1 MKYRKVKQS
10 LSLAVLLILIAGSCL
25 NAQSGGYSLSFD
37 GTDDY
42 VSFGTNSPS
51 YYNDNITIEAWIKTN
66 QTGSEK
72 NILSWGATGSNQNV
86 QLRIDDGL
94 LTFGIDDYGTH
105 HWGFVSSSQHVNADC
120 WMHVAMVKSG
130 SFVQLY
136 VNGVADNSGT
146 LPQNVSMDRFILG
159 HFYQAGTID
168 SDMAFQ
174 GEMDEV
180 RVWHSARSAWEIRE
194 YMYKDAGTD
203 MEAYYKMSN
212 GSGTSLS
219 DNSKISHSG
228 TLMNGTAWKAS
239 DCFVSNGNALLFD
252 NFNNHVFFDVGKP
265 AYASTISIE
274 AWIKTNHTG
283 PREEIVSWGSNDDAN
298 NDVVEFRMNTGK
310 LEFGIY
316 NGLQNNWTSI
326 VGNTIINSGNWT
338 HVAVVKEETSVKL
351 YVNGVLD
358 VSGTM
363 DNTPYVTNMQ
373 IGVLFQANQQVPN
386 THFGGQID
394 EVRIWYMARTEDEI
408 RDVLYKNINGNWGGL
423 ACCYRMNQSVQ
434 DVSSLKDASSNAFHG
449 HMNYFESGNDF
460 VASNYLLN
468 WLGATNS
475 QWNLA
480 ANWNSGN
487 VPASSAHVNIEP
499 DPINAVQ
506 INSAQ
511 EIASLHIASS
521 AGLELQS
528 NAQLTIGGL
537 MLNESSAE
545 SVVLKSNVSGTASLI
560 IEGEADGDI
569 SAERYLGKDIWHYI
583 SAPFVVS
590 GNFNSLNLGLTSGE
604 NKDQFYR
611 WEEHYFWDGYTGI
624 WVDILNGED
633 GSGTDPLMDDEGFVT
648 AKGYAMT
655 CKDTDKTLELS
666 GTPLLS
672 DQNISMTRTPAS
684 SHTGA
689 NLVGNPF
696 CSDIAIN
703 NAADSDANFL
713 KANASVLEASY
724 QAVYV
729 WQESENWDGISNE
742 DYVPLNHS
750 SAATFLEAAQGFM
763 LMSASDGSV
772 LQFPEEIRKHGS
784 GNFYKDGDDFMRLKL
799 WIRTDK
805 IAAFTEFVFASGMS
819 LEMDAGYDAAKM
831 KGNPDIALYSRLPE
845 TLGGDFA
852 IQALPYIETE
862 CVVPLGIDLAAASE
876 ITFSIEGSVFQKGSI
891 MLHDK
896 EKGVFT
902 DLLDKEYRCATGN
915 SDARF
920 YLCLKNIY
928 PNASCNGFADYFSAY
943 FDGRD
948 IIVKNNFY
956 HSCNYRLIDL
966 KGAHISEGILP
977 KGVNS
982 ISAGAISPGLYLLQ
996 ITEMENTALIKLVK
1010 PGWY

>member
-1 MKYRKVKQS
+1 MLKFRKVKQKTPFMIF
-10 LSLAVLLILIAGSCL
+10 LILILGGRL
-25 NAQSGGYSLSFD
+25 MAQSGGFSLSFD

-42 VSFGTNSPS
+42 VSFGTNSPT
-51 YYNDNITIEAWIKTN
+51 YYNDNITIEAWIKTSQN
-66 QTGSEK
+66 GTEK
-72 NILSWGATGSNQNV
+72 NILSWGATGGNQNV

-94 LTFGIDDYGTH
+94 LTFGIDDYGPH
-105 HWGFVSSSQHVNADC
+105 HWGAISSSQHVNAGC

-136 VNGVADNSGT
+136 INGVANNSGT
-146 LPQNVSMDRFILG
+146 LQQSVNMDRFILG

-174 GEMDEV
+174 GEIDEV
-180 RVWHSARSAWEIRE
+180 RIWHSARSAWEIKE
-194 YMYKDAGTD
+194 FMYKDAGTD

-219 DNSKISHSG
+219 DNSKNSHSG
-228 TLMNGTAWKAS
+228 TLMNSTAWKAS

-252 NFNNHVFFDVGKP
+252 GTNNHVFFDNNRP
-265 AYASTISIE
+265 YFTDTITIE
-274 AWIKTNHTG
+274 AWIKTTSTAK
-283 PREEIVSWGSNDDAN
+283 EKEIVCWGSRSSS
-298 NDVVEFRMNTGK
+298 DVVEFRLDEGK
-310 LEFGIY
+310 LEY
-316 NGLQNNWTSI
+316 GLYTGADNDWVSLKSNTSI
-326 VGNTIINSGNWT
+326 NTGNWT
-338 HVAVVKEETSVKL
+338 HVCVVQEESSVKL
-351 YVNGVLD
+351 YINGLLD
-358 VSGTM
+358 VSSTLVKR
-363 DNTPYVTNMQ
+363 PQVTNMQ
-373 IGVLFQANQQVPN
+373 IGVLFQNNIQNLAYD
-386 THFGGQID
+386 FDGQID
-394 EVRIWYMARTEDEI
+394 EVRIWYMARTEAEI
-408 RDVLYKNINGNWGGL
+408 RETLYQNINGNWGGL

-434 DVSSLKDASSNAFHG
+434 DVSSLKDASPNAFHG
-449 HMNYFESGNDF
+449 HMNFFESGSDF
-460 VASNYLLN
+460 NPNTYIIN

-487 VPASSAHVNIEP
+487 VPASSAHVNIET

-511 EIASLHIASS
+511 EIAGLHIASS
-521 AGLELQS
+521 AGLELQN
-528 NAQLTIGGL
+528 NAQLTVGGL
-537 MLNESSAE
+537 IFNESSAE
-545 SVVLKSNVSGTASLI
+545 SVVLKSNASGTASLI

-569 SAERYLGKDIWHYI
+569 SAERYLSKDIWHYI
-583 SAPFVVS
+583 SAPFDIS
-590 GNFNSLNLGLTSGE
+590 GNFNSLNFGLTAGE

-611 WEEHYFWDGYTGI
+611 WEEDYVWDGYTGI

-633 GSGTDPLMDDEGFVT
+633 GTGDNPLMDDEGFVP

-655 CKDTDKTLELS
+655 YIEADKALELS
-666 GTPLLS
+666 GTPLFS
-672 DQNISMTRTPAS
+672 DQNIIMSRTSAS

-696 CSDIAIN
+696 CCDIAIN
-703 NAADSDANFL
+703 NAADSDDNFL
-713 KANASVLEASY
+713 KANAPVLEASY

-750 SAATFLEAAQGFM
+750 SAATFLEVAQGFM
-763 LMSASDGSV
+763 VMSASDGAV

-784 GNFYKDGDDFMRLKL
+784 GIFYKESDDFMRLKL

-805 IAAFTEFVFASGMS
+805 IAAFTEFVFAAGMS

-845 TLGGDFA
+845 ILGEDYA

-862 CVVPLGIDLAAASE
+862 CMVPLGIDLAAASE

-902 DLLDKEYRCATGN
+902 DLLDKEYSCATGN

-920 YLCLKNIY
+920 YLCLKNIF
-928 PNASCNGFADYFSAY
+928 PKASGNEFADYFSAH

-956 HSCNYRLIDL
+956 HNCNYRLIDL
-966 KGAHISEGILP
+966 KGSHISEGILP

-982 ISAGAISPGLYLLQ
+982 ISAGAISPGLYLLH
-996 ITEMENTALIKLVK
+996 IRERENATMIKLVNL
-1010 PGWY
+1010 GGH

>member
-42 VSFGTNSPS
+42 VSFGTNSPTF
-51 YYNDNITIEAWIKTN
+51 YNDNITIEAWIKTS

-94 LTFGIDDYGTH
+94 LTFGIDDYGAH
-105 HWGFVSSSQHVNADC
+105 HWGSVSSSQHVNAGC

-136 VNGVADNSGT
+136 INGVDDNSGT
-146 LPQNVSMDRFILG
+146 LQQNVSMDRFILG

-203 MEAYYKMSN
+203 MEAFYKMSN

-219 DNSKISHSG
+219 DNSKNSHSG
-228 TLMNGTAWKAS
+228 SLMNGTAWKAS

-252 NFNNHVFFDVGKP
+252 GTNNHVFFDNNRP
-265 AYASTISIE
+265 YFTDTITIE
-274 AWIKTNHTG
+274 AWIKSSSTAT
-283 PREEIVSWGSNDDAN
+283 EKEIVCWGSRTNR
-298 NDVVEFRMNTGK
+298 DVVEFRMDQGK
-310 LEFGIY
+310 LEY
-316 NGLQNNWTSI
+316 GLYTGADNDWISLKSNTSI
-326 VGNTIINSGNWT
+326 NTGNWT
-338 HVAVVKEETSVKL
+338 HVCVVQEESSVKL
-351 YVNGVLD
+351 YINGLMD
-358 VSGTM
+358 VST
-363 DNTPYVTNMQ
+363 TLVKRPQVTNMQ
-373 IGVLFQANQQVPN
+373 IGVLFQNNSQNLAYD
-386 THFGGQID
+386 FDGQID

-434 DVSSLKDASSNAFHG
+434 DVSSLKDASPNAFHG
-449 HMNYFESGNDF
+449 HMNFFESGSDF
-460 VASNYLLN
+460 DPNTYIIN
-468 WLGATNS
+468 WLGAANS

-480 ANWNSGN
+480 ANWSSGN

-499 DPINAVQ
+499 DPINAIQ

-511 EIASLHIASS
+511 EITSLHIAPS
-521 AGLELQS
+521 AGLELQN
-528 NAQLTIGGL
+528 NAQLTVDGL
-537 MLNESSAE
+537 IFNESSAE
-545 SVVLKSNVSGTASLI
+545 SVLLKSNASGTASLI

-569 SAERYLGKDIWHYI
+569 SAERYLSKDIWHYI
-583 SAPFVVS
+583 SAPFDIS
-590 GNFNSLNLGLTSGE
+590 GNFNSLNLGLTAGE
-604 NKDQFYR
+604 NNDQFYR
-611 WEEHYFWDGYTGI
+611 WEEEYVWDGYTGI

-633 GSGTDPLMDDEGFVT
+633 GGGTDPLTDDEGFVT

-672 DQNISMTRTPAS
+672 DQNISMSRTPAS

-696 CSDIAIN
+696 CCDIAIN
-703 NAADSDANFL
+703 NAADSDDNFI
-713 KANASVLEASY
+713 KANAPVLEASY

-763 LMSASDGSV
+763 LMSASDGAV

-784 GNFYKDGDDFMRLKL
+784 GIFYKESDDFMRLKL

-805 IAAFTEFVFASGMS
+805 IAAFTEFVFAAGMS

-845 TLGGDFA
+845 ALGEDFA
-852 IQALPYIETE
+852 IQALPFIDTE
-862 CVVPLGIDLAAASE
+862 CVIPLGIDLASSSE
-876 ITFSIEGSVFQKGSI
+876 ITFSMKGSAFQKGSI
-891 MLHDK
+891 ILEDR
-896 EKGVFT
+896 ENDVLT
-902 DLLDKEYRCATGN
+902 DLSEREYSCRTGNASDRFFLRFNMINPQAAKSGFSEYFQLQQQKGMLQIKSFYPKECNFQLFDVSGAALLNGELFLGNNSLSLIRFATG
-915 SDARF
+915 
-920 YLCLKNIY
+920 IY
-928 PNASCNGFADYFSAY
+928 FLHIHCGDKSAV
-943 FDGRD
+943 FKC
-948 IIVKNNFY
+948 VKAY
-956 HSCNYRLIDL
+956 
-966 KGAHISEGILP
+966 
-977 KGVNS
+977 
-982 ISAGAISPGLYLLQ
+982 
-996 ITEMENTALIKLVK
+996 
-1010 PGWY
+1010 

>member
-10 LSLAVLLILIAGSCL
+10 FSLAVLLILIAGSCL

-42 VSFGTNSPS
+42 VSFGTNSPTF
-51 YYNDNITIEAWIKTN
+51 YNDNITIEAWIKTS

-94 LTFGIDDYGTH
+94 FTFGIDDYGAH
-105 HWGFVSSSQHVNADC
+105 GWGSVSSSQHVNAGC
-120 WMHVAMVKSG
+120 WMHVAVVKSG
-130 SFVQLY
+130 SSVQLY
-136 VNGVADNSGT
+136 INGVADNSGT

-180 RVWHSARSAWEIRE
+180 RVWHLARSAWKIRE

-228 TLMNGTAWKAS
+228 SLMNGTAWKAS
-239 DCFVSNGNALLFD
+239 DCFVSNGNALVFD
-252 NFNNHVFFDVGKP
+252 DFNNHVFFDAGKP
-265 AYASTISIE
+265 AYVSTISIE
-274 AWIKTNHTG
+274 AWIKTNQTG
-283 PREEIVSWGSNDDAN
+283 PHEEIVSWGSNDHGN

-316 NGLQNNWTSI
+316 NGLHNNWTSI
-326 VGNTIINSGNWT
+326 VGNTIINSDNWT

-468 WLGATNS
+468 WLGGTDN

-499 DPINAVQ
+499 DPINAIQ

-511 EIASLHIASS
+511 EIASLHIAPS
-521 AGLELQS
+521 AGLELQN
-528 NAQLTIGGL
+528 NAQLTVGGL
-537 MLNESSAE
+537 MFNESSAE
-545 SVVLKSNVSGTASLI
+545 SVVLKSSASGTASLI
-560 IEGEADGDI
+560 IEGEVDGDI

-583 SAPFVVS
+583 SAPFDVS

-611 WEEHYFWDGYTGI
+611 WEEDYVWDGYTGI
-624 WVDILNGED
+624 WVDILNGEE
-633 GSGTDPLMDDEGFVT
+633 GSGDNPLMDDEGFVT

-655 CKDTDKTLELS
+655 YKDTDKTLELS

-703 NAADSDANFL
+703 NAADSDDNFI
-713 KANASVLEASY
+713 KANASVLDASY

-750 SAATFLEAAQGFM
+750 SAATFLEAEQGFM
-763 LMSASDGSV
+763 LMSASDGAV

-784 GNFYKDGDDFMRLKL
+784 GIFYKEADDFMRLKL
-799 WIRTDK
+799 WIRADK
-805 IAAFTEFVFASGMS
+805 IAAFTEFVFAAGMS

-845 TLGGDFA
+845 DLGEDFA
-852 IQALPYIETE
+852 IQALPFIESE
-862 CVVPLGIDLAAASE
+862 CIIPLGVDLALATDL
-876 ITFSIEGSVFQKGSI
+876 TFSIDGFAFQKGSI
-891 MLHDK
+891 ILEDR
-896 EKGVFT
+896 EKDVFT
-902 DLLDKEYRCATGN
+902 DLSELEYSCVTG
-915 SDARF
+915 SDDGRF
-920 YLCLKNIY
+920 YLRFRSIY
-928 PNASCNGFADYFSAY
+928 PQASKSDFSQYFQLNQQKGMLVVKSSFPEECDFEIFDVSGAALFIGDLVWGNNNLSLSDFAAGVYFLHIYSGNNAAVFKW
-943 FDGRD
+943 
-948 IIVKNNFY
+948 VK
-956 HSCNYRLIDL
+956 
-966 KGAHISEGILP
+966 A
-977 KGVNS
+977 
-982 ISAGAISPGLYLLQ
+982 Q
-996 ITEMENTALIKLVK
+996 
-1010 PGWY
+1010 